1 MCGVLKYLQPTLW
14 RGLGRT
20 LFATIASADA
30 KQQVHRRGPNKKES
44 RRNHNSCTAY
54 FDPTTSPVM
63 SFGLVLEKL
72 DTSPMMASMAAL
84 SWVAFW
90 KSDMLPHSRVAWTQ

>member
-1 MCGVLKYLQPTLW
+1 MKFVNYVQILNIYSH
-14 RGLGRT
+14 LGRT
-20 LFATIASADA
+20 FMWQLRQPMQAAVYIEVAPTNQD
-30 KQQVHRRGPNKKES
+30 KQQQLY
-44 RRNHNSCTAY
+44 AY
-54 FDPTTSPVM
+54 FEPTTSPVM
-63 SFGLVLEKL
+63 SLGVVLEKL

>member
-1 MCGVLKYLQPTLW
+1 
-14 RGLGRT
+14 
-20 LFATIASADA
+20 
-30 KQQVHRRGPNKKES
+30 
-44 RRNHNSCTAY
+44 
-54 FDPTTSPVM
+54 M